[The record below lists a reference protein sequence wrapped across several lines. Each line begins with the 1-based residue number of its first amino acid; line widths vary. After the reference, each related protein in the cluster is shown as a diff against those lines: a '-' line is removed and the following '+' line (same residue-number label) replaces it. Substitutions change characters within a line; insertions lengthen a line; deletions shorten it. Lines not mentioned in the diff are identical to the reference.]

1 MKELEDADKVKT
13 FLDLEEK
20 TFNSWAERYINEYE
34 ENVKIIIEKIVN
46 FLKGKDI
53 KPMILQLKKYKKI
66 TLE

>member
-34 ENVKIIIEKIVN
+34 ENVKIIIKKN
-46 FLKGKDI
+46 CQFFKGQRHKAYDLAI
-53 KPMILQLKKYKKI
+53 EEI
-66 TLE
+66 